1 MRKELLVGVE
11 LEEWNWN
18 LKRKE
23 LFVGVELE
31 LEEERIVC
39 RVWNWTRE
47 KMVCPLSFVFVD
59 LLFWGSSTFSRK
71 TGGWVS

>member
-23 LFVGVELE
+23 LFVGSG
-31 LEEERIVC
+31 
-39 RVWNWTRE
+39 TGRE